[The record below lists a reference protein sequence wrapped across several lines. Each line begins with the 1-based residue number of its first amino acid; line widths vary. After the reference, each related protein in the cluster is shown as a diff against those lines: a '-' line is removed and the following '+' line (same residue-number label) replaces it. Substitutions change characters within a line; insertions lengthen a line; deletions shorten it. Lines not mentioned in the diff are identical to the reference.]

1 MVLLLTNMISDLSS
15 WRKTIFI
22 KQEANDIH
30 YLDSSLLS
38 SCLQIE
44 MIFNENDID
53 EEDDGLELF

>member
-1 MVLLLTNMISDLSS
+1 MVLLLTNMVSDLAS

-22 KQEANDIH
+22 DRQANDVH

-44 MIFNENDID
+44 MIFNENEIE